1 MNMEFTLELKKKCA
15 FFWLRGIRNA
25 RIDKCCA
32 KCFIGDKF
40 NAVYEETRFKSD
52 VVVKLDISPDSGVKA
67 YYLCGLS
74 NGFKYEDNTH
84 VVFVPCDGQ
93 TVEIEND
100 KIKLKITNARE
111 IHFQDYKPNPEGE
124 FTDEQRHCRNW
135 IFANYLLDGMPL

>member
-1 MNMEFTLELKKKCA
+1 MIMKFSLEVKKKCS
-15 FFWLRGIRNA
+15 FFWLRAIRNA

-40 NAVYEETRFKSD
+40 DEVYEKTRFKETALVELD
-52 VVVKLDISPDSGVKA
+52 VTPDERVKA

-74 NGFKYEDNTH
+74 NGFKYDDNTH
-84 VVFVPCDGQ
+84 VVFVPCEGQ
-93 TVEIEND
+93 SVSIEND
-100 KIKLKITNARE
+100 KIKLMITNARE

-124 FTDEQRHCRNW
+124 FTEEQRTCRNW